1 MAREAP
7 TVKVIRSDFDRTRQI
22 APQILEH
29 LRERIL
35 SLDLRPGTPLSRAEL
50 QQQFGSS
57 QTPVRDALMKLE
69 EEGLVTVYPQYAT
82 LVSKIDVDLARQ
94 AHFMRR
100 AVEQEA
106 VFTIASSADAKVVGD
121 RLGHANDILSRLS
134 EATEPG
140 AFSDADRAF
149 HWIVFQAAKIEHIW
163 PIIRR
168 HSGHMDRLRRLDLSA
183 HGKARIIDAHA
194 EIVEAVRTGRPEVA
208 EMAMKRHLSG
218 TLSAIEE
225 IAQQFPDYLQLR

>member
-1 MAREAP
+1 MPREAP
-7 TVKVIRSDFDRTRQI
+7 TVKFIRSDLDRTRQI

-106 VFTIASSADAKVVGD
+106 VFTIASSANAKAVGD
-121 RLGHANDILSRLS
+121 RLGLANEALEKLSETTEQSAFSDATGCSTGSFSKRPRSSISGRSSVGIAAIWTACGGWTFPPTASSASSTRMPKLSRLS
-134 EATEPG
+134 AP
-140 AFSDADRAF
+140 AS
-149 HWIVFQAAKIEHIW
+149 
-163 PIIRR
+163 RR
-168 HSGHMDRLRRLDLSA
+168 
-183 HGKARIIDAHA
+183 
-194 EIVEAVRTGRPEVA
+194 RP
-208 EMAMKRHLSG
+208 RW
-218 TLSAIEE
+218 
-225 IAQQFPDYLQLR
+225 R

>member
-1 MAREAP
+1 MPREAP
-7 TVKVIRSDFDRTRQI
+7 TVKMIRSDLDRTRQI

-106 VFTIASSADAKVVGD
+106 VFTIASSSEAKAVGD
-121 RLGHANDILSRLS
+121 RLALATETLAKLS
-134 EATEPG
+134 ETTQQG

-149 HWIVFQAAKIEHIW
+149 HWIIFEAARIEHLW

-168 HSGHMDRLRRLDLSA
+168 HSGHIDRLRRLDLSA
-183 HGKARIIDAHA
+183 HGKQRIIDAHA
-194 EIVEAVRTGRPEVA
+194 EIVDAVRSGKPETA
-208 EMAMKRHLSG
+208 GMAMKRHLSG

-225 IAQQFPDYLQLR
+225 IATQFPDYLQLR